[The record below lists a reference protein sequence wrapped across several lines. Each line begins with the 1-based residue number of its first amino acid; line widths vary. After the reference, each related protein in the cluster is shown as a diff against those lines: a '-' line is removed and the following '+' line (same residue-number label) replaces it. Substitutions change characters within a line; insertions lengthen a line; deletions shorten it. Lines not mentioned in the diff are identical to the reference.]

1 MSNTNTPRARGKQYT
16 HYDVLSLSRH
26 PTRNSLPKD
35 EIKAAYRR
43 ALLLHHPD
51 KISQSGR
58 ASKASTT
65 ARPTPL
71 YSVDEIVVAYEVLAD
86 PERRAAYDRAL
97 IQEEESEGC
106 DRGTHTGV
114 ESYDLED
121 LPYDETQNIWY
132 RHCRC
137 GDERGYILT
146 EADLEKE
153 SEQREVY
160 VGCRGCSLFIKV
172 LFELAET

>member
-1 MSNTNTPRARGKQYT
+1 MSSNNTPRARGKQYT

-26 PTRNSLPKD
+26 RTRDSLSND
-35 EIKAAYRR
+35 EVKAAYRR

-51 KISQSGR
+51 KIFQSGA
-58 ASKASTT
+58 ASKLSN
-65 ARPTPL
+65 ARPVPL
-71 YSVDEIVVAYEVLAD
+71 YSIDEIVVAYEVLAD
-86 PERRAAYDRAL
+86 PERRAAYDQAL
-97 IQEEESEGC
+97 IQEEASGGC
-106 DRGTHTGV
+106 DRGTHIGV

-121 LPYDETQNIWY
+121 LPYDEANNIWY